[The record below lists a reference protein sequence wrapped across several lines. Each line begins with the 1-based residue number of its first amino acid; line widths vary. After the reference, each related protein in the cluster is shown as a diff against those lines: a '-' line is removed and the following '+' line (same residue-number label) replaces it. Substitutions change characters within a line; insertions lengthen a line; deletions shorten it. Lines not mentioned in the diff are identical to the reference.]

1 MTIYYYLPTVLLLA
15 YLVLRSG
22 ILVRS
27 LTRRIV
33 RSGRRKCWHHLNY
46 LLDID
51 MNRFITAVTVI
62 SVATL
67 LAACSNTPKLAS
79 QPMPKS
85 GFLQNY
91 SVLVPIASSDADTR
105 IWRYR
110 KAGVNP
116 SSYTGVI
123 LDPIYLNQN
132 ATKEIS
138 SEAINGAKKALQD
151 SMVSSVNMRGNI
163 RIVNQPGPGVV
174 RVSVGITGAESST
187 DNLKPWNFTPIGLAM
202 NAAAF
207 AGGVNSKTPAMLV
220 ESRITDSQTKEVIGE
235 GLVTIQGES
244 FRTGGGSVESFVA
257 MAKKVVKVAM
267 ETSADPRATTAK

>member
-1 MTIYYYLPTVLLLA
+1 
-15 YLVLRSG
+15 
-22 ILVRS
+22 
-27 LTRRIV
+27 
-33 RSGRRKCWHHLNY
+33 
-46 LLDID
+46 
-51 MNRFITAVTVI
+51 MNKFGAFVAVI

-85 GFLQNY
+85 GFLPNY
-91 SVLVPIASSDADTR
+91 SALVPMATSEADTR

-116 SSYTGVI
+116 GSYTAVI

-138 SEAINGAKKALQD
+138 PEAINQAQVALQD
-151 SMVSSVNMRGNI
+151 SMVNAVMSRGNI
-163 RIVNQPGPGVV
+163 KIVNQPGPGVA
-174 RVSVGITGAESST
+174 RISVGITGAESSA
-187 DNLKPWNFTPIGLAM
+187 DSLQPWNFTPIGLAM
-202 NAAAF
+202 NAAAY

-220 ESRITDSQTKEVIGE
+220 ESKITDSQTKEVIGE

-267 ETSADPRATTAK
+267 ETSADPRATAAK

>member
-1 MTIYYYLPTVLLLA
+1 MNKLGA
-15 YLVLRSG
+15 LVVA
-22 ILVRS
+22 IS
-27 LTRRIV
+27 L
-33 RSGRRKCWHHLNY
+33 
-46 LLDID
+46 
-51 MNRFITAVTVI
+51 
-62 SVATL
+62 ATL

-91 SVLVPIASSDADTR
+91 SVLVPMATSEADTR

-116 SSYTGVI
+116 GSYTAVI

-138 SEAINGAKKALQD
+138 PQVINQAKVALQD
-151 SMVSSVNMRGNI
+151 SMVNAVNSRGNI
-163 RIVNQPGPGVV
+163 KIVNQPGPGVA
-174 RVSVGITGAESST
+174 RISVGITGAESST
-187 DNLKPWNFTPIGLAM
+187 DSLQPWNFTPIGLAM
-202 NAAAF
+202 NAAAY

-220 ESRITDSQTKEVIGE
+220 ESKITDSQTKEVIGE

-267 ETSADPRATTAK
+267 ETSADPRATGTK